1 MEFRHT
7 PQSNVAP
14 FLARQ
19 IADQLQ
25 KGRVVLWLL
34 SGGSGVQVCN
44 ETAKLLADSDLS
56 GLYVTISDE
65 RYGTVGHTDE
75 NMQQLLDAGLSL
87 PGATVYRPLT
97 GSSTTKTTR
106 DFDAWLTLAA
116 KKADYCIA
124 LLGIGEDGHTS
135 GIKPHSI
142 AVNSQAA
149 ACYYTG
155 EDYQRITT
163 TASFLSRF
171 DEAVVQAYGK
181 TKRTVVAKLLQDAE
195 SSIDDF
201 PAGLIRNIPQVTI
214 FSDSNKEEVT

>member
-44 ETAKLLADSDLS
+44 ETAKLLADSDLT

-65 RYGTVGHTDE
+65 RYGTVGHADE

-97 GSSTTKTTR
+97 GSSTGKTTH
-106 DFDAWLTLAA
+106 DFDSLM
-116 KKADYCIA
+116 
-124 LLGIGEDGHTS
+124 
-135 GIKPHSI
+135 
-142 AVNSQAA
+142 
-149 ACYYTG
+149 
-155 EDYQRITT
+155 
-163 TASFLSRF
+163 
-171 DEAVVQAYGK
+171 
-181 TKRTVVAKLLQDAE
+181 
-195 SSIDDF
+195 
-201 PAGLIRNIPQVTI
+201 
-214 FSDSNKEEVT
+214 